1 MKKSFLVITFFCT
14 TIILN
19 AQTGKTGTGPSQSPK
34 KIAAKTTVAKPA
46 VGILKNLND
55 SASYAVGVSVANFY
69 KQQGIKNINTSL
81 VSKAI
86 DDILYGKKPLL
97 DDAAANS
104 CMNNY
109 MSKIQAEK
117 SKPAIDAG
125 QKYLAKN
132 KSLPGIIT
140 TASGLQYQILR
151 EGTGAKPVAEDSVT
165 CHYRG
170 TFLDGT
176 TFDNSYDRGNP
187 ITFPLQGVIP
197 GWTEGLQLMSVGS
210 KYKFYIP
217 YTLGYGA
224 FDYQSIPGGTMLIFE
239 IELLDIK
246 KKK

>member
-1 MKKSFLVITFFCT
+1 MKIFALLITLLCTITLLTAQPGKSGTSQP
-14 TIILN
+14 
-19 AQTGKTGTGPSQSPK
+19 AKTVAT
-34 KIAAKTTVAKPA
+34 KTTVAKPA
-46 VGILKNLND
+46 VNVLKNMND

-69 KQQGIKNINTSL
+69 KQQGIKKMNTSL

-86 DDILYGKKPLL
+86 DDILSGKKPLL
-97 DDAAANS
+97 DDAAANN

-117 SKPAIDAG
+117 SKPSIDAG

-132 KSLPGIIT
+132 KTLPTVKT
-140 TASGLQYQILR
+140 TASGLQYEIIR

-170 TFLDGT
+170 ILLDGAP
-176 TFDNSYDRGNP
+176 FDNSYDSGKP
-187 ITFPLQGVIP
+187 ITFSLRGVIP

-224 FDYQSIPGGTMLIFE
+224 FDYQSIPGGSMLIFE
-239 IELLDIK
+239 IELLDIRK
-246 KKK
+246 KQ